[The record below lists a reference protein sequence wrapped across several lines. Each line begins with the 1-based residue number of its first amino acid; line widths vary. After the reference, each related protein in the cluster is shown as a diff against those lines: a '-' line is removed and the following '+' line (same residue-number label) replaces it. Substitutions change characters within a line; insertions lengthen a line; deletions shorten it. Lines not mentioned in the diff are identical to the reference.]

1 MKISTKGRY
10 GLRVLLDIAAHQ
22 GKGPVILRD
31 ISARQEISEKYLWQV
46 INPLKAAGLV
56 NSTRGAKGGYVLA
69 KAPGDITLLEI
80 VSILEGPVSV
90 VDCVGTP
97 DKCERSGT
105 CVTRG
110 VWEKI
115 ESGIK
120 DSMAKI
126 TLKEIVDKQADAES
140 GSVSSYVI

>member
-10 GLRVLLDIAAHQ
+10 GLRVLLDIATHQ
-22 GKGPVILRD
+22 EKGPVILRD

-46 INPLKAAGLV
+46 INPLKSAGLV

-90 VDCVGTP
+90 VDCVGSP
-97 DKCERSGT
+97 DQCERSGA

-110 VWEKI
+110 VWGKI
-115 ESGIK
+115 ETGIK
-120 DSMAKI
+120 DAMARI
-126 TLKEIVDKQADAES
+126 TLQEIVEQQKDAES
-140 GSVSSYVI
+140 GMSYII

>member
-22 GKGPVILRD
+22 AKGPVILRD
-31 ISARQEISEKYLWQV
+31 ISARQDISEKYLWQV

-69 KAPGDITLLEI
+69 KSPDDVTLLEI

-97 DKCERSGT
+97 EKCARSGA
-105 CVTRG
+105 CVTRAAWG
-110 VWEKI
+110 KI

-120 DSMAKI
+120 ESMAKI
-126 TLKEIVDKQADAES
+126 TLKELVDKQKDAES
-140 GSVSSYVI
+140 GSSLSYVI